1 MGRKVY
7 SFFILF
13 GLLLVSLVSI
23 CSADILFGQTNPNY
37 NLNDLLKL
45 KVIAKPTNELAGFLE
60 LNLNCE
66 GEARN
71 FYKEYVSL
79 KANEEKEVSVAIPLT
94 NQFVAKTGVC
104 KIEGILNSEVS
115 NSQEFNVSNK
125 LTVQVSSNQIIVEP
139 GREFSI
145 SGTAIKENDQKVDGF
160 VNLYIDGTE
169 LNVTNTIKDGS
180 FSVTLKMLQNIKSG
194 SYILK
199 VFVYEKINSE
209 ITNYGEAEINIK
221 ILSVPKMIDVAI
233 SSMNV
238 NPGEKIVYKPIIY
251 DQANDE
257 INDKDVLIKIKNSN
271 SQIISEKIVKSGEE
285 DEVWLEETANPGN
298 WEITANAVGL
308 SATKTFYVAK
318 VEKAEFVIEN
328 SSLIVINKG
337 NVVYT
342 KAIEVEINEQKEIVE
357 VGGIEVGKTKKF
369 RLFAP
374 DGTYNVKVTDGIN
387 EIQAE
392 TLLTGKT
399 ISIRDSSEDLNFW
412 RYILV
417 WIFLFFVLGFFVY
430 STAEKIWSRSKKY
443 NVKESRIESV
453 TNDKEVKN
461 LTAKSPTV
469 SQLPTKK
476 LSEIVLPRS
485 ANPEFAEHTLVLHGE
500 KQESCLL
507 TFNVKNPDKMK
518 LFEEILDKIT
528 KKIIENKGVI
538 YKTDNF
544 LIGIFAPLIT
554 KTFKNEVQIVKL
566 ASEIKDIL
574 DEYNKKFKEKIA
586 FGLAIHSGNLIL
598 EKTPEKLKFTSSDN
612 TLSQAKKLSELAN
625 NEFIISESIY
635 KKSGGEIKAKK
646 EEREKL
652 PIYIPQKIA
661 EREDYSKFIRDF
673 LNRNKEI
680 FSKMHE
686 NE

>member
-1 MGRKVY
+1 MGRKIY

-13 GLLLVSLVSI
+13 GFLLISLVSI

-104 KIEGILNSEVS
+104 KIEGILNSEIS
-115 NSQEFNVSNK
+115 NSQKFNVSNK
-125 LTVQVSSNQIIVEP
+125 LTVQVSPDQIIVEP

-145 SGTAIKENDQKVDGF
+145 SGTAIKENDRKVDGF

-169 LNVTNTIKDGS
+169 LNVTDTIKDGS

-209 ITNYGEAEINIK
+209 ITNYDEAEVNIK

-257 INDKDVLIKIKNSN
+257 IKDKDVLIKIKNSN
-271 SQIISEKIVKSGEE
+271 SQIVGEKIVKSGEE
-285 DEVWLEETANPGN
+285 DEVWLEETATPGN

-337 NVVYT
+337 NVIYT
-342 KAIEVEINEQKEIVE
+342 KPIEVEINGQKEIVE
-357 VGGIEVGKTKKF
+357 ASGIEVGKTKKF
-369 RLFAP
+369 KLSAP
-374 DGTYNVKVTDGIN
+374 DGTYNVKVTDG
-387 EIQAE
+387 
-392 TLLTGKT
+392 
-399 ISIRDSSEDLNFW
+399 
-412 RYILV
+412 
-417 WIFLFFVLGFFVY
+417 
-430 STAEKIWSRSKKY
+430 
-443 NVKESRIESV
+443 
-453 TNDKEVKN
+453 
-461 LTAKSPTV
+461 
-469 SQLPTKK
+469 
-476 LSEIVLPRS
+476 
-485 ANPEFAEHTLVLHGE
+485 
-500 KQESCLL
+500 
-507 TFNVKNPDKMK
+507 
-518 LFEEILDKIT
+518 
-528 KKIIENKGVI
+528 
-538 YKTDNF
+538 
-544 LIGIFAPLIT
+544 
-554 KTFKNEVQIVKL
+554 
-566 ASEIKDIL
+566 
-574 DEYNKKFKEKIA
+574 
-586 FGLAIHSGNLIL
+586 
-598 EKTPEKLKFTSSDN
+598 
-612 TLSQAKKLSELAN
+612 
-625 NEFIISESIY
+625 
-635 KKSGGEIKAKK
+635 
-646 EEREKL
+646 
-652 PIYIPQKIA
+652 
-661 EREDYSKFIRDF
+661 
-673 LNRNKEI
+673 
-680 FSKMHE
+680 
-686 NE
+686 